1 IMQRID
7 RAVVQAPQ
15 RTAILTPAHASL
27 SLRAL
32 SYAVLQQQWRA
43 LADTL
48 APARAAYTV
57 LLLDLPQ
64 GPEAIICM
72 LAALQLKMPFV
83 N

>member
-1 IMQRID
+1 MACAGRY
-7 RAVVQAPQ
+7 
-15 RTAILTPAHASL
+15 H
-27 SLRAL
+27 
-32 SYAVLQQQWRA
+32 
-43 LADTL
+43 

-83 N
+83 NLNAKGWSGSSSTA